1 MRFLIVDDS
10 ITMRRILVNTLR
22 KLGHEDC
29 IEASSGRE
37 GMARLA
43 ASPVDMVI
51 TDCNMPEMDGLTFVR
66 AVRANAATRHLPVL
80 MVTSNAAAADILDAR
95 SAGITSY
102 VVKPFTIDTIDAKI
116 RASLK
121 QA

>member
-10 ITMRRILVNTLR
+10 NTMRRILVNTLR
-22 KLGHEDC
+22 KLGHDDC
-29 IEASSGRE
+29 VEARSGRE
-37 GMARLA
+37 GIERLA
-43 ASPVDMVI
+43 ESPVDMVI
-51 TDCNMPEMDGLTFVR
+51 TDCNMPEMDGLAFVR
-66 AVRANAATRHLPVL
+66 AVRSNGATRHLPVL

-102 VVKPFTIDTIDAKI
+102 VVKPFSVETIDAKI

-121 QA
+121 SE